1 MTIIHWDSNYEIPE
15 DTDIMVNATSI
26 GLFTDL
32 KSKPDINYN
41 TIKDSMIVCDVIPN
55 PPSTIFLRE
64 AKSRGALVPDGLGMR
79 VYQGMIGFKLWTRK
93 DALVGVMKEA
103 LKKALGID

>member
-1 MTIIHWDSNYEIPE
+1 MDC
-15 DTDIMVNATSI
+15 

-79 VYQGMIGFKLWTRK
+79 WSYERG
-93 DALVGVMKEA
+93 A
-103 LKKALGID
+103 